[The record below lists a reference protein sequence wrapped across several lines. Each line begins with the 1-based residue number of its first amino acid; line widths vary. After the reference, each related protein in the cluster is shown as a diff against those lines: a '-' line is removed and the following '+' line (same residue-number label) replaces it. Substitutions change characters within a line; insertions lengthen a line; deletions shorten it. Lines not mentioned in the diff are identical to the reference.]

1 MIELII
7 IYFLFPAAVISS
19 AVLSWY
25 IKKLLMIIEENSVEM
40 KERFSAFHN
49 FLDETYKMD
58 LFYGEPRLNELLE
71 VIKDFDKWASDF
83 EGRVITEEEDD
94 RTAED

>member
-1 MIELII
+1 
-7 IYFLFPAAVISS
+7 
-19 AVLSWY
+19 
-25 IKKLLMIIEENSVEM
+25 MIIEENSVEM